1 MIPPKKP
8 LPKKTIKKADKKMS
22 AGTIAAWAFVALALA
37 GIVLLVINAPRQGNL
52 VCSGGGSSLI
62 GFGNCHT
69 E

>member
-22 AGTIAAWAFVALALA
+22 AGTIAAWAFVGAAVV
-37 GIVLLVINAPRQGNL
+37 GIVLLVMNAPRQGEL
-52 VCSGGGSSLI
+52 VCSGSGSSLT
-62 GFGNCHT
+62 GFGSCRS